1 MRAQRAEQADAEGWA
16 AAESVRTNLKRLAA
30 DPSRPV
36 ATMGWCT
43 LGSTLAAETV
53 GRSGVDL
60 VCIDL
65 EHGLWGWD
73 AALPGVVTLSAAGIP
88 VLVRVAS
95 HEPIGIMKALDAGAD
110 GVIVPHIETSSD
122 AAAAVAACLYPPLG
136 GRSWGPTRT
145 SLLSEDDTDQVNDRV
160 VCLAMI
166 ESVEAVFNLKE
177 IAATAGLGGILVG
190 SNDLS
195 LDMSSATVS
204 RGSARGSQDFK
215 DMLTGVTQA
224 CREAGIVSAAPA
236 STLAEAD
243 MLKALGVDVLVLP
256 SDVALLRGAVR
267 QEVAGVHG
275 WEGEALSFV
284 SSFGRS
290 QRY

>member
-1 MRAQRAEQADAEGWA
+1 
-16 AAESVRTNLKRLAA
+16 
-30 DPSRPV
+30 
-36 ATMGWCT
+36 MGWCT

-53 GRSGVDL
+53 GRSGVDT

-73 AALPGVVTLSAAGIP
+73 AALPAVLTLSAAGIP

-95 HEPIGIMKALDAGAD
+95 HEPSGMMKALDAGAD
-110 GVIVPHIETSSD
+110 GVIVPHIETASD
-122 AAAAVAACLYPPLG
+122 AAAAVAACRYPPLG
-136 GRSWGPTRT
+136 TRSWGPTRT
-145 SLLSEDDTDQVNDRV
+145 SLLSDDDTDQVNDRV
-160 VCLAMI
+160 VCLAML
-166 ESVEAVFNLKE
+166 ESVEAVSNVKE
-177 IAATAGLGGILVG
+177 IATTAGLSGILVG

-195 LDMSSATVS
+195 LDMSSATLS
-204 RGSARGSQDFK
+204 RTSARESQDFR
-215 DMLTGVTQA
+215 DLLAAVVQA

-236 STLAEAD
+236 GTSAEAE

-275 WEGEALSFV
+275 GQPEALS
-284 SSFGRS
+284 SGRS
-290 QRY
+290 PRY